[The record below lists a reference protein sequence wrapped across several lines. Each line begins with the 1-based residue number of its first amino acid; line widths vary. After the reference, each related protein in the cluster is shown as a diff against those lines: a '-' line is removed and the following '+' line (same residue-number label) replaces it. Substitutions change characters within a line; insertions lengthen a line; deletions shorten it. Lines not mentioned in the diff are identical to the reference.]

1 MVRNEEE
8 FYQDLK
14 NIFIGAK
21 VEGNSG
27 FVNLMKI
34 KSTYFEKILKYSIAN
49 TVSDYPISLGSGDTL
64 MPLVPMYRKVLQ
76 CRLLIYKGEVYFHL
90 NLKGLRNLSRY

>member
-1 MVRNEEE
+1 MARNEDE

-34 KSTYFEKILKYSIAN
+34 KSTYFEKILK
-49 TVSDYPISLGSGDTL
+49 SLKSHIDTETAES
-64 MPLVPMYRKVLQ
+64 PEF
-76 CRLLIYKGEVYFHL
+76 KGELFTRLHIFTSSSS
-90 NLKGLRNLSRY
+90 N

>member
-1 MVRNEEE
+1 MYLESLKRGYKMVRNEDE

-27 FVNLMKI
+27 FVNLMRI
-34 KSTYFEKILKYSIAN
+34 KSTYFEKILKLLK
-49 TVSDYPISLGSGDTL
+49 SD
-64 MPLVPMYRKVLQ
+64 
-76 CRLLIYKGEVYFHL
+76 
-90 NLKGLRNLSRY
+90 LKSNIL